1 MSLHLVL
8 IQASELL
15 AEGEVG
21 MLEYFVVNSLRVKI
35 SFLMVLL
42 FSVSCDWNID
52 LSTGTSLFSTIID
65 STLDLITIM
74 DYQLK

>member
-15 AEGEVG
+15 AEREVG
-21 MLEYFVVNSLRVKI
+21 MLEYFAANSLRVKI

-42 FSVSCDWNID
+42 FILSCDWNID